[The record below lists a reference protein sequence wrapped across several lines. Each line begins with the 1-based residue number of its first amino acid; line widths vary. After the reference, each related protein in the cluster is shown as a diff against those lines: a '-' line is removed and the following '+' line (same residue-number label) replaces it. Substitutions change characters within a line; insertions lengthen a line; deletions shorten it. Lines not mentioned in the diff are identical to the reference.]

1 MPKRDQPHD
10 GFDSNPGQK
19 FQKYKVSENKLECY
33 RMNLLQKTLNALTQG
48 AKKFT
53 ESSRNQENKQND
65 ESRQVSSSKSSN
77 QFIFRAR
84 DLKTGKV
91 KDVVLEKN
99 RDDSGRETG
108 LLSETCSS
116 VGSSQS
122 CGQKDKQ
129 RSIRDFF
136 KPKN

>member
-48 AKKFT
+48 AKKLT
-53 ESSRNQENKQND
+53 TSSRNQETQNFD
-65 ESRQVSSSKSSN
+65 ESSQVSSSKSSN
-77 QFIFRAR
+77 QFIFKAR

-91 KDVVLEKN
+91 KDVVLQKN
-99 RDDSGRETG
+99 GDDAGRETG

-122 CGQKDKQ
+122 CGQNGKQ